1 MQVKPF
7 KNIYLLFKI
16 YKFDKILF
24 YTLNFNIYKFYKI
37 LFYTLNFKIYNFD
50 KILFYTLN
58 FNVQIFSIIHLIN
71 FILFVYFNFCHKNK
85 NRNL

>member
-1 MQVKPF
+1 MMQVKPF

-58 FNVQIFSIIHLIN
+58 FNVQIFSIIHLM
-71 FILFVYFNFCHKNK
+71 FILIFIPL
-85 NRNL
+85 NLEL